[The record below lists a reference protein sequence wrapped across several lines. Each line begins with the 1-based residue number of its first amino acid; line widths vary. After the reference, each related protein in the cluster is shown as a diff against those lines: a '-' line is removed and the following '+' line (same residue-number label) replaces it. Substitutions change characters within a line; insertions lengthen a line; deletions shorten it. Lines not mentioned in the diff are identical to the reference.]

1 MAVKGA
7 MAKQVI
13 IDKLKETFGSDFV
26 GVSDNKVYVWA
37 QDGAEKVQIAI
48 SMTCPKNPLG
58 AANAGIDFDAIGNT
72 TNNADNAMPF
82 GNYQPA
88 QMDETEL
95 NNVRKMIAELGL

>member
-13 IDKLKETFGSDFV
+13 IDKLKEAFGSDFV

-58 AANAGIDFDAIGNT
+58 AANAGIDFDAIGNAIST
-72 TNNADNAMPF
+72 DNAVSF
-82 GNYQPA
+82 DNYRPA